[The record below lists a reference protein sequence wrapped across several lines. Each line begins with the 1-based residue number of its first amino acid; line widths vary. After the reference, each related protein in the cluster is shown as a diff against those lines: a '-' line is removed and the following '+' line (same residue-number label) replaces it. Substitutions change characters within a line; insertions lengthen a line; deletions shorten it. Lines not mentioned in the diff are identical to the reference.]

1 MSGGELFKESSR
13 CLFSNLSTANCLS
26 DSEDNVSLHIV
37 IFPNNSRGGRPVRAT
52 ITLYPIGSYYYTV
65 SLSTVVL
72 NSRDR
77 YEKLW
82 LPEFLHF

>member
-37 IFPNNSRGGRPVRAT
+37 IFPNNCKGGRPVRAT

-65 SLSTVVL
+65 SYRELL
-72 NSRDR
+72 
-77 YEKLW
+77 
-82 LPEFLHF
+82 LHCIL